1 MLPRAVPLRSTTL
14 GSILLLGLRP
24 KTCLHNIIYAAVVY
38 VILLLYIAV
47 LFSPNKISLF
57 KSEADA
63 IRKTDVKILSKVIEQ
78 DNFFENQ
85 QNYSSPF
92 FIIQL
97 NYLLPVEP
105 FNENIFYP

>member
-1 MLPRAVPLRSTTL
+1 MKMIIARKILR
-14 GSILLLGLRP
+14 
-24 KTCLHNIIYAAVVY
+24 VVY

-63 IRKTDVKILSKVIEQ
+63 IRNTDVKTLSKVIEP

-85 QNYSSPF
+85 QNYFSPF

-97 NYLLPVEP
+97 NYLLPVDP